1 MASRL
6 DNKEIQ
12 ERGWLDKG
20 GLYCV
25 AFQRRKLR
33 PERLPWSSEPDL
45 VHGTAHTGMVCR
57 AAGVPGA
64 ESSVQ

>member
-1 MASRL
+1 MIIRKFRNVGGL
-6 DNKEIQ
+6 T
-12 ERGWLDKG
+12 KG

-45 VHGTAHTGMVCR
+45 VHETAHTGMVCR